1 MWKTFVKQKTIMT
14 DTFAAAVNQPH
25 PNKRILMTTMNLKK
39 KTYLLNNIFIVIIKH
54 RHVLSN

>member
-14 DTFAAAVNQPH
+14 DTFAAAVNQPQ

-39 KTYLLNNIFIVIIKH
+39 KTYLLNNIFYYYCY
-54 RHVLSN
+54 N